1 MNSDIVDLFTV
12 FLCAGA
18 SALAFGWHRI
28 RSWTIARFAAS
39 ILCLLGFSVNS
50 HAATLWQIWQAA
62 KTHDPAFQAAKATL
76 AKARAAQPDA
86 LSALLPHV
94 DGSLSRTY
102 YNASRRGPEY
112 FGQNQILP
120 VSQATNTHTTSW
132 QMKLDQPL
140 FDWSA
145 IKNLQAA
152 DLDVAAAAATY
163 QDTLSGLAAKV
174 TTDYINVLQAQATLD
189 ATRATV
195 KGFAEQSRQ
204 ANARYNAG
212 MTGVIGAD
220 AARAGLESARGQ
232 LLAARQQFMAAQNT
246 LQAVTGGLLPDRGV
260 TLPTHYRVK
269 LSGDQG
275 SWLDRALKDN
285 PRLAA
290 ARLSARADNHRIG
303 AAESGY
309 LPNVSLA
316 LIHNQQI
323 QSGTSSYSIPGQV
336 VPTPAD
342 YNGTGNQIA
351 LQLTWN
357 FFSGGATRARVAK
370 AEAQA
375 DRSDADAT
383 STRLDVTREIKTRY
397 AALEI
402 DAQRL
407 KTLRAAVVAA
417 RDAVQATTRAV
428 PAGVRTEDDLVTQ
441 RERLLAAQQALN
453 EAVAGAITDEIA
465 LARTSGTLSGERLRS
480 LSRNLARAPVSAS
493 QTTPAQIQST
503 GDSQ

>member
-1 MNSDIVDLFTV
+1 MSALIVIG
-12 FLCAGA
+12 AAAAMIIA
-18 SALAFGWHRI
+18 SALLLRSRHFAARHVVACLAMAAFG
-28 RSWTIARFAAS
+28 
-39 ILCLLGFSVNS
+39 LLGFGANAK
-50 HAATLWQIWQAA
+50 AATLWQIWQAA
-62 KTHDPAFQAAKATL
+62 KVHDPAFRAAAAML
-76 AKARAAQPDA
+76 AQARAARPDA

-94 DGSLSRTY
+94 DGSLARSY
-102 YNASRRGPEY
+102 YNANSEGPEY

-120 VSQATNTHTTSW
+120 VSQATNTGTTNW
-132 QMKLDQPL
+132 QVQLSQPL

-152 DLDVAAAAATY
+152 DLDAAAAAATY
-163 QDTLSGLAAKV
+163 QDALSQLAVKV
-174 TTDYINVLQAQATLD
+174 TTDYMNVLLARATLD
-189 ATRATV
+189 ATQATV

-220 AARAGLESARGQ
+220 SARAGLESARGQ
-232 LLAARQQFMAAQNT
+232 LLAARQQLTAARNA
-246 LQAVTGGLLPDRGV
+246 LQALTAGLLPDPGA
-260 TLPTHYRVK
+260 TLPTHYEIQ
-269 LSGDQG
+269 LTGDQG
-275 SWLDRALKDN
+275 SWLDRALKGN

-309 LPNVSLA
+309 LPSVSLA

-323 QSGTSSYSIPGQV
+323 QSGKSSYSIPGQT

-342 YNGTGNQIA
+342 YNATGNQIE
-351 LQLTWN
+351 LQLNWN
-357 FFSGGATRARVAK
+357 FYSGGATRARVAK

-375 DRSDADAT
+375 DQSDANAT
-383 STRLDVTREIKTRY
+383 STQLDVTREIKTRY
-397 AALEI
+397 AALRI

-407 KTLRAAVVAA
+407 KTLQAAVSAA
-417 RDAVQATTRAV
+417 RDAVQATTRGV

-441 RERLLAAQQALN
+441 RERLLSAQQALN
-453 EAVAGAITDEIA
+453 DAVATTIADEIS
-465 LARTSGTLSGERLRS
+465 LARTSGTLTDKRLQALS
-480 LSRNLARAPVSAS
+480 LDLAQAPAGGTQSPP
-493 QTTPAQIQST
+493 TQIQST